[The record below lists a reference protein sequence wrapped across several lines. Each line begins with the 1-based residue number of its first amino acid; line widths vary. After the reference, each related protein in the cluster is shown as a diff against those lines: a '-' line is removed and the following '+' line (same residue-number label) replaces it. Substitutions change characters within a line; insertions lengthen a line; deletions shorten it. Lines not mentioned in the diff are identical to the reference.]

1 MYAITVPTF
10 NKAIINLLFWGI
22 TMFISALC
30 KVKKSVKISTLRAD
44 TIPMEN
50 KFQMISDKIRE
61 LLKNSPIE
69 DIEATINALIKSK
82 CTELGLVSREEF
94 DVQTEVLRKTR
105 EKLEAVE
112 QELAKYETKT
122 K

>member
-1 MYAITVPTF
+1 MS
-10 NKAIINLLFWGI
+10 
-22 TMFISALC
+22 ISALC
-30 KVKKSVKISTLRAD
+30 KTINSVKISGLQRKNTL
-44 TIPMEN
+44 MEN
-50 KFQMISDKIRE
+50 KLQMISDKIRE

-105 EKLEAVE
+105 EKLEALE
-112 QELAKYETKT
+112 QELAKHETKT

>member
-1 MYAITVPTF
+1 MS
-10 NKAIINLLFWGI
+10 
-22 TMFISALC
+22 ISALC
-30 KVKKSVKISTLRAD
+30 KTKNSVKISGLQWKYTL
-44 TIPMEN
+44 MEN
-50 KFQMISDKIRE
+50 KFQKLSDKIRE

-105 EKLEAVE
+105 EKLETLE
-112 QELAKYETKT
+112 QELAKHETKT

>member
-1 MYAITVPTF
+1 MQLPCQLF
-10 NKAIINLLFWGI
+10 FKAIIKLLFWGI
-22 TMFISALC
+22 TMSISALC
-30 KVKKSVKISTLRAD
+30 KTKKSVKISGLR
-44 TIPMEN
+44 TKYILMEN
-50 KFQMISDKIRE
+50 KFQKLSDKIRE

-105 EKLEAVE
+105 EKLEALE

>member
-1 MYAITVPTF
+1 MGNNNVNFLPYVNQKT
-10 NKAIINLLFWGI
+10 LLE
-22 TMFISALC
+22 
-30 KVKKSVKISTLRAD
+30 STIYNDSLLLMKD
-44 TIPMEN
+44 S
-50 KFQMISDKIRE
+50 FQNISDKIRE

-69 DIEATINALIKSK
+69 DIENNINALIKNK

-105 EKLEAVE
+105 EKLETLEKA
-112 QELAKYETKT
+112 LAEYETKQS

>member
-1 MYAITVPTF
+1 MKD
-10 NKAIINLLFWGI
+10 NCQN
-22 TMFISALC
+22 
-30 KVKKSVKISTLRAD
+30 
-44 TIPMEN
+44 
-50 KFQMISDKIRE
+50 ISDKIRE

-69 DIEATINALIKSK
+69 DIENNINALIKNK

-105 EKLEAVE
+105 EKLETLEKA
-112 QELAKYETKT
+112 LAEYETKQS

>member
-1 MYAITVPTF
+1 M
-10 NKAIINLLFWGI
+10 L
-22 TMFISALC
+22 ISALC

-44 TIPMEN
+44 IIPMEN

-69 DIEATINALIKSK
+69 DIENNINALIKNK

-112 QELAKYETKT
+112 QELAKCETKT